1 MKKNNFQ
8 ELNRILVRR
17 SKTQKLYW
25 ASAVL
30 FWSGAVLSLKYYI
43 APTGIAPSLFP
54 GILMFSGA
62 GLYFVVRYLIKY
74 DLDS

>member
-1 MKKNNFQ
+1 MDKNNFP
-8 ELNRILVRR
+8 ELNRILVQR

-25 ASAVL
+25 VSAVL

-43 APTGIAPSLFP
+43 VPTGTVPSLLP

-74 DLDS
+74 NNDS